1 LLIYCSGTAR
11 KLEAA
16 GFFETSVTD
25 Y

>member
-1 LLIYCSGTAR
+1 M
-11 KLEAA
+11 EAA